1 MKTFKQHVKEA
12 HGGYM
17 GDAQGV
23 GTTGYSNPIEDGSVG
38 VHNIHEPAVLER
50 VNAFVG
56 SIGDREY
63 RQDVSFFTGLNSTFA
78 NNHSMYHYD
87 GPSGSLSG
95 SSVDSLQACFSNN
108 YSLRK
113 G

>member
-1 MKTFKQHVKEA
+1 MKTFKQHIKEYK
-12 HGGYM
+12 GYA
-17 GDAQGV
+17 GDGAGV

-63 RQDVSFFTGLNSTFA
+63 LKPEAALADLAEKLGRSQTIF
-78 NNHSMYHYD
+78 
-87 GPSGSLSG
+87 
-95 SSVDSLQACFSNN
+95 
-108 YSLRK
+108 
-113 G
+113 